1 MTQDLNN
8 KYADSDGVSH
18 NDSLDVDVDVDGYGH
33 G

>member
-18 NDSLDVDVDVDGYGH
+18 NDSLDVDVDGYGH